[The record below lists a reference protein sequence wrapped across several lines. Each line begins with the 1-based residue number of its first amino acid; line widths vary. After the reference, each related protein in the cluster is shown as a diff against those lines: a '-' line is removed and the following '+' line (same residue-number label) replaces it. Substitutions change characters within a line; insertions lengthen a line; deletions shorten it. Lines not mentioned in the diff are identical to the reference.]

1 MKCVTLG
8 LLLYIQACYGRE
20 DQEIVGGRS
29 LSLIAQSNG
38 SFTLEILLGGV
49 TEVFHLTM
57 REDRADMWL
66 AGEEGELRSVS
77 QEVSIHFPSLP
88 ATAMTRQFLCTRT

>member
-1 MKCVTLG
+1 M
-8 LLLYIQACYGRE
+8 
-20 DQEIVGGRS
+20 
-29 LSLIAQSNG
+29 IAQSNG

-49 TEVFHLTM
+49 TEVFHLTR